1 MNSSFFDPVDSGED
15 PDNAASTFCPLSLAS
30 NRGMSPCLVAVTEL
44 KTGKKHVTV
53 FQGKTNNDDICDEE
67 IQKVNIH
74 HNKGE

>member
-1 MNSSFFDPVDSGED
+1 M
-15 PDNAASTFCPLSLAS
+15 
-30 NRGMSPCLVAVTEL
+30 AVTEL